1 MKIVQTK
8 YDKIVVAIIALSL
21 FAILF
26 GLIAGIIGLTETYT
40 ESYTYP
46 VYNYFGDVLRY
57 ETRTYIR
64 DDYESGALAI
74 SGTVL
79 MFVSLIPSA
88 LTLFIK
94 SNKKHFIMIPPIIL
108 CLACFFLFLF
118 AAMFAFNGE
127 SVVALSS
134 LSTALSIIILV
145 LSCTYLGLCESKR
158 AKAVKI
164 EKEKLENHI
173 SLEQGAKELKNLKEL
188 FDIGVFSEQEYTL
201 QKNKIFGAM
210 GVERNTPKPV
220 QSATQSTVAI
230 PQTPTE
236 TIEQPSMKQIKPD
249 GNYDVG
255 AMILS
260 LSGRTF
266 TITKKD
272 TNATC
277 STGTFTYDNDGNVL
291 TLFTADGTK
300 MQLSI
305 DQNGNL
311 VTARGTTY
319 RKI

>member
-1 MKIVQTK
+1 MFYLTIFATVLSFIPLVLTLILKSDKK
-8 YDKIVVAIIALSL
+8 Y
-21 FAILF
+21 FAITATIVWN
-26 GLIAGIIGLTETYT
+26 LIL
-40 ESYTYP
+40 
-46 VYNYFGDVLRY
+46 
-57 ETRTYIR
+57 
-64 DDYESGALAI
+64 
-74 SGTVL
+74 
-79 MFVSLIPSA
+79 
-88 LTLFIK
+88 
-94 SNKKHFIMIPPIIL
+94 
-108 CLACFFLFLF
+108 
-118 AAMFAFNGE
+118 
-127 SVVALSS
+127 
-134 LSTALSIIILV
+134 LV
-145 LSCTYLGLCESKR
+145 LCARLVGNNWTFALPLVPTIVILILSCIYLGVNISKQKR
-158 AKAVKI
+158 N
-164 EKEKLENHI
+164 ENIVSVENSKQKTQI

-236 TIEQPSMKQIKPD
+236 TIEQPSMNQIIPD

-260 LSGRTF
+260 LSMRTF
-266 TITKKD
+266 TFTKKD
-272 TNATC
+272 TNANC

-291 TLFTADGTK
+291 TLFTTDGSK

-311 VTARGTTY
+311 VTPRGTTY

>member
-1 MKIVQTK
+1 MKIAQTK

-40 ESYTYP
+40 ISYTYED
-46 VYNYFGDVLRY
+46 YRGIIH
-57 ETRTYIR
+57 ESTYIR
-64 DDYESGALAI
+64 NDYESGALAI

-79 MFVSLIPSA
+79 MFVSLIPSI

-94 SNKKHFIMIPPIIL
+94 SSKKHFIMIPPIIL
-108 CLACFFLFLF
+108 CLGCFFMFLF
-118 AAMFAFNGE
+118 AALFASYGE
-127 SVVALSS
+127 SVIALSS

-164 EKEKLENHI
+164 EKAKLKNQI

-236 TIEQPSMKQIKPD
+236 TIEQPSMNQIIPD

-260 LSGRTF
+260 LSMRTF
-266 TITKKD
+266 TFTKKD

-291 TLFTADGTK
+291 TLFTTDGTK

-311 VTARGTTY
+311 VTPRGTTY

>member
-40 ESYTYP
+40 ESYTYLE
-46 VYNYFGDVLRY
+46 YNYFGDVLSY

-210 GVERNTPKPV
+210 GVERNTSKPV

-236 TIEQPSMKQIKPD
+236 TIEQPSMKQIIPD

-260 LSGRTF
+260 LSMRTF
-266 TITKKD
+266 TFTKKD
-272 TNATC
+272 TNANC

>member
-40 ESYTYP
+40 ISFT
-46 VYNYFGDVLRY
+46 DY
-57 ETRTYIR
+57 EIHGGKREYYTRTYTD
-64 DDYESGALAI
+64 DDYFSGVLAI

-79 MFVSLIPSA
+79 MFVSLIPSV

-94 SNKKHFIMIPPIIL
+94 SSKKHFIIIPTIIL
-108 CLACFFLFLF
+108 CLACFFLFFF
-118 AAMFAFNGE
+118 ATDVVWYGE
-127 SVVALSS
+127 SVIALSS

-164 EKEKLENHI
+164 EKEKLKNQI

-220 QSATQSTVAI
+220 QSATQSTAAI

-236 TIEQPSMKQIKPD
+236 AIEQPSVKQIIPD

-260 LSGRTF
+260 LSVRTF
-266 TITKKD
+266 TFTKKD

-277 STGTFTYDNDGNVL
+277 STGTFTYDYDGNVL
-291 TLFTADGTK
+291 TLFTTDGTK

>member
-1 MKIVQTK
+1 M
-8 YDKIVVAIIALSL
+8 
-21 FAILF
+21 
-26 GLIAGIIGLTETYT
+26 
-40 ESYTYP
+40 
-46 VYNYFGDVLRY
+46 DVLFNDICNSAFIH
-57 ETRTYIR
+57 TFGINTDFKIR
-64 DDYESGALAI
+64 QKVFCNNRHNRLESNITCIMCSTCWQQLDICITACPTI
-74 SGTVL
+74 VI
-79 MFVSLIPSA
+79 LI
-88 LTLFIK
+88 
-94 SNKKHFIMIPPIIL
+94 
-108 CLACFFLFLF
+108 
-118 AAMFAFNGE
+118 
-127 SVVALSS
+127 
-134 LSTALSIIILV
+134 
-145 LSCTYLGLCESKR
+145 LSCIYLGVNISKQKR
-158 AKAVKI
+158 N
-164 EKEKLENHI
+164 ENIVSVENSKQKTQI

-236 TIEQPSMKQIKPD
+236 TIEQPSMNQIIPD

-260 LSGRTF
+260 LSMRTF
-266 TITKKD
+266 TFTKKD
-272 TNATC
+272 TNANC

-291 TLFTADGTK
+291 TLFTTDGSK

-311 VTARGTTY
+311 VTPRGTTY